1 MTAPS
6 NSGLEAPQAVPEGP
20 QLPARNAC
28 GGVWDALLFAFVKGS
43 EPLIWA
49 IFRGFT
55 RFPGRI
61 HASHMP

>member
-1 MTAPS
+1 MTGPS
-6 NSGLEAPQAVPEGP
+6 GAGLRESAAADGGP

-28 GGVWDALLFAFVKGS
+28 GPADDALLFAFVKGF
-43 EPLIWA
+43 EGLISA

-55 RFPGRI
+55 GFLDRF

>member
-1 MTAPS
+1 MTAPLGAGRGTQQS
-6 NSGLEAPQAVPEGP
+6 VLGGQ

-28 GGVWDALLFAFVKGS
+28 GGVANALLFAFVKGS
-43 EPLIWA
+43 EPLISA

-55 RFPGRI
+55 GFLGRI